1 MLVGDLHRGLE
12 VPHITFVVETHLGH
26 HTHAM
31 NLRAGVDAR
40 RDIDSRWVI
49 VDYAPTSEWWE
60 RLPSMPVRVTL
71 RGRRQV
77 AAGLDRVQPDV
88 SVFNT
93 QVPAAIGPRRAR
105 RRPYVLCSDVTPL
118 QLDEMAREYEHR
130 LDRTG
135 LVRWA
140 KFRWNRRV
148 MQRAAAHAPWSQ
160 WVADS
165 LTTDYAV
172 DPRRIEVI
180 PPGVDTTLW
189 TPADRT
195 GDTVKILFVGGDF
208 LRKGGDVL
216 LDAFAALPRG
226 SAELRV
232 VTRSPIPRAPGVTVF
247 NGLEPNGGELRDL
260 YRTSDVFVLPSRSET
275 FGIAAIEAGAA
286 GLPVVLSAVGG
297 LRELVIDGVTGFS
310 VKPGNGDELAGALRR
325 LVADAELRRTLGGA
339 ARERAER
346 QFDSRVNAGRLVD
359 LAVRC
364 IPTARC
370 AQSGGGCTSV
380 TSVVNVSSSG
390 VVTAYP
396 ALRRM
401 TRVALKRMSRARGRC
416 RGRTADPM
424 ESSRHR
430 SAPG

>member
-1 MLVGDLHRGLE
+1 
-12 VPHITFVVETHLGH
+12 
-26 HTHAM
+26 
-31 NLRAGVDAR
+31 
-40 RDIDSRWVI
+40 
-49 VDYAPTSEWWE
+49 
-60 RLPSMPVRVTL
+60 MPIRVTL
-71 RGRRQV
+71 RGRRQI
-77 AAGLDRVQPDV
+77 AEGFDRVQPDV

-216 LDAFAALPRG
+216 LDAFAALPTG

-232 VTRSPIPRAPGVTVF
+232 VTRSPVPRAPGVAVF

-364 IPTARC
+364 IPTREALNQEGVAR
-370 AQSGGGCTSV
+370 
-380 TSVVNVSSSG
+380 
-390 VVTAYP
+390 
-396 ALRRM
+396 R
-401 TRVALKRMSRARGRC
+401 
-416 RGRTADPM
+416 
-424 ESSRHR
+424 
-430 SAPG
+430 

>member
-1 MLVGDLHRGLE
+1 
-12 VPHITFVVETHLGH
+12 
-26 HTHAM
+26 
-31 NLRAGVDAR
+31 
-40 RDIDSRWVI
+40 
-49 VDYAPTSEWWE
+49 
-60 RLPSMPVRVTL
+60 
-71 RGRRQV
+71 
-77 AAGLDRVQPDV
+77 
-88 SVFNT
+88 
-93 QVPAAIGPRRAR
+93 
-105 RRPYVLCSDVTPL
+105 
-118 QLDEMAREYEHR
+118 
-130 LDRTG
+130 
-135 LVRWA
+135 
-140 KFRWNRRV
+140 

-325 LVADAELRRTLGGA
+325 LVADADLRRTLGGA
-339 ARERAER
+339 ARRRVE
-346 QFDSRVNAGRLVD
+346 QHFDARVNADRLVD
-359 LAVRC
+359 LALGC
-364 IPTARC
+364 IPGSAVRS
-370 AQSGGGCTSV
+370 QE
-380 TSVVNVSSSG
+380 G
-390 VVTAYP
+390 VA
-396 ALRRM
+396 
-401 TRVALKRMSRARGRC
+401 
-416 RGRTADPM
+416 
-424 ESSRHR
+424 
-430 SAPG
+430 